1 MLKLIFTPHLADAFA
16 GPPVNVHCKSEPA
29 FSLVLVMFL
38 VFISLLTERRAI
50 KYIVD
55 SFFFVVQSHQ
65 KL

>member
-1 MLKLIFTPHLADAFA
+1 MLKLIFTPHLANAFA
-16 GPPVNVHCKSEPA
+16 GPPVNVQNRI
-29 FSLVLVMFL
+29 FSSIGHVL

-50 KYIVD
+50 KYIMD